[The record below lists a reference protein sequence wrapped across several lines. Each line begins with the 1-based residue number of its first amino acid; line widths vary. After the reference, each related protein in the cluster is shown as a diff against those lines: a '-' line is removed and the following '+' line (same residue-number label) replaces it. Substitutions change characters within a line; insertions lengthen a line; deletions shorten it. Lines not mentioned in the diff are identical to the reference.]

1 MCAWRC
7 TLVAATKRKPRPPP
21 QDRASADV
29 AKRDEKGRFG
39 VGNQANPGGQP
50 AWVKAIRERL
60 SVAADEG
67 AALCL
72 SVIRGEPTR
81 LVVEGVE
88 GEVVPEVADRL
99 RAVEI
104 ALRYSVPVPK
114 LEVEV
119 SSPSPALERL
129 RQASTEALIAA
140 LDAVE
145 KPRES

>member
-1 MCAWRC
+1 M
-7 TLVAATKRKPRPPP
+7 
-21 QDRASADV
+21 
-29 AKRDEKGRFG
+29 
-39 VGNQANPGGQP
+39 
-50 AWVKAIRERL
+50 
-60 SVAADEG
+60 
-67 AALCL
+67 CL